1 MAKSIGKNST
11 PQRPNRSKTFEN
23 YWDQKDVEEGLR
35 NESLFE
41 GVLRINPKNYKE
53 AYISAPDGTEDFL
66 IEGILH
72 RNRALNGDIVVCEM
86 LPTQTANKECE
97 KSFAESPSSPNIQQN
112 EQPITPKNLAAASEL
127 KENISKVTEKEVQC
141 VDADLAA
148 SREVRG
154 AKTLG
159 PKNRKKPK
167 KLMENVS
174 NLNLGAEL
182 QDKSGLK
189 TPSTMAENLDNP
201 AEEQRKRTR
210 RPRKKKNVIV
220 ENLTAQL
227 SASCTIEDSLTK
239 TTTVQVET
247 LSVVLQ
253 NKSHIN
259 TAGTIDENSQQNPNI
274 VNTPRKIAKVV
285 FIKELK
291 HSRCAIG
298 SLRQWPYGQSGPLPS
313 WILFA
318 PKDHRI
324 PRLKIPFAPEL
335 ASCLLQPNML
345 YLARI
350 DSWEDVNH
358 PLGSLCYFIGKSGD
372 IEAETI
378 ALLLEHEVDYGD
390 FPQEVF
396 DDLPS
401 LPWSIPTEEI
411 KKRRDFRQQCIFTI
425 DPADARDLD
434 DAVSGRFLKMA
445 DDGITRL
452 YRVSVHIADVSFFVQ
467 DNTVLDGI
475 ASRRATS
482 TYLVD
487 RVIPMLPSVLC
498 EHVCSLNP
506 GEDRLAF
513 SVEWIVN
520 DKGEIL
526 EEWFGRSIIRSCVKL
541 SYDHAQAVIEDREI
555 VNCPEIKG
563 PYSVAEI
570 RETILVLQ
578 ELAGYLRKKRVDQGA
593 LRIDL
598 PRLAFSMDW
607 ETRTPIGFRV
617 YELKESN
624 RLIEEFMLLANMRV
638 AEKIY
643 GVFPALAVLRSHP
656 PPPGH
661 KLEQL
666 ADTLQTIGIH
676 LDVTSSATLQESL
689 LRYGQGSSDPISMGR
704 NLVISNLLAK
714 PMKCASYICSGVV
727 KKEEKFRHY
736 ALSVPFYTHFTSPI
750 RRYPDILVHR
760 LLDAAL
766 EQESLDHWEQSVVKR
781 LLDNCNSRKL
791 AAKALQET
799 HSELHLANL
808 IRKSGSIEVKGIVLA
823 VLDHSVDVVL
833 IYLGIIRRLYIEKL
847 PLKMTHEKYN
857 GIGKLTLVW
866 DPESPGSQ
874 PTHQVISVF
883 SLLEILLVPH
893 AENDKLDFTLV
904 LQRPNYVQ

>member
-1 MAKSIGKNST
+1 MAQSISKSST
-11 PQRPNRSKTFEN
+11 PQRPNQSKTFEN
-23 YWDQKDVEEGLR
+23 YWDEKDVEEGLL
-35 NESLFE
+35 NGSLFE

-66 IEGILH
+66 IEGLLH
-72 RNRALNGDIVVCEM
+72 RNRALNGDVVVCKM
-86 LPTQTANKECE
+86 LTVQTENKCE
-97 KSFAESPSSPNIQQN
+97 KINGQSLTSQSDQPSK
-112 EQPITPKNLAAASEL
+112 QPTPKNVMEESKM
-127 KENISKVTEKEVQC
+127 KENILKMAVNEGLDKKSP
-141 VDADLAA
+141 DIH
-148 SREVRG
+148 
-154 AKTLG
+154 G
-159 PKNRKKPK
+159 PRNMKPT
-167 KLMENVS
+167 S
-174 NLNLGAEL
+174 
-182 QDKSGLK
+182 Q
-189 TPSTMAENLDNP
+189 
-201 AEEQRKRTR
+201 
-210 RPRKKKNVIV
+210 RKKKNLKEENCNEIHDTSTDLQSKSRGTPPPIPSELAKVPKMKNVVEEKKKRIRRPKKKKNAMIEGLATQLTASCAVGDSVVTTTNIVTEAVIKIAVQSTPITVVEEIV
-220 ENLTAQL
+220 EIRQQSSNL
-227 SASCTIEDSLTK
+227 
-239 TTTVQVET
+239 
-247 LSVVLQ
+247 
-253 NKSHIN
+253 
-259 TAGTIDENSQQNPNI
+259 
-274 VNTPRKIAKVV
+274 PRKIAKVV

-298 SLRQWPYGQSGPLPS
+298 SLKQWPYGQSGPIPS
-313 WILFA
+313 WILFS

-324 PRLKIPFAPEL
+324 PRLKIPFTPAL
-335 ASCLLQPNML
+335 ATCLSQPNML

-358 PLGSLCYFIGKSGD
+358 PLGSLCYFIGQAGD

-378 ALLLEHEVDYGD
+378 ALLLEHEVDYGQ

-396 DDLPS
+396 DSLPS
-401 LPWSIPTEEI
+401 LPWSIPPEEI
-411 KKRRDFRQQCIFTI
+411 RKRRDFREECIFTI

-434 DAVSGRFLKMA
+434 DAVSGRFLRMA
-445 DDGITRL
+445 EDGITKL
-452 YRVSVHIADVSFFVQ
+452 YQVSVHIADVSFFVQ
-467 DNTVLDGI
+467 GNTVLDDI

-498 EHVCSLNP
+498 EHICSLNP

-513 SVEWIVN
+513 SVEWTVN

-541 SYDHAQAVIEDREI
+541 SYDHAQTVIEGRDI
-555 VNCPEIKG
+555 NNWPVIKG
-563 PYSVAEI
+563 PHPSSEI
-570 RETILVLQ
+570 CKSILVLQ

-643 GVFPALAVLRSHP
+643 GAFPALAVLRSHP
-656 PPPGH
+656 PPPTH

-666 ADTLQTIGIH
+666 AETLQTIGIH

-689 LRYGQGSSDPISMGR
+689 LRYGQGSTDAISMGR

-727 KKEEKFRHY
+727 KKEEHFRHY

-760 LLDAAL
+760 LLNAAL
-766 EQESLDHWEQSVVKR
+766 EQEALDHWNQNIIKR

-791 AAKALQET
+791 AAKALQDT

-847 PLKMTHEKYN
+847 PLTMTHEKYN

-866 DPESPGSQ
+866 DPQSTSEQ
-874 PTHQVISVF
+874 PTRQVVSVF

-893 AENDKLDFTLV
+893 TENDKLDFTLV
-904 LQRPNYVQ
+904 LQRPTNTP